1 MKSNK
6 KIIKKWKKLLDEI
19 INDLTNLV
27 ENRYIFNKI
36 VAICKGNEDLKED
49 NVFWQFLRINYI
61 SSAVLNICRQVDTHP
76 DSLSLINLLNEILQ
90 NPKAITKRWFASQ
103 YQKNIKGDPKKM
115 DDFKRVMFG
124 VGKVD
129 FENKFGSRNFIRKL
143 TVSSDVRELKC
154 HTKNIKEFRH
164 KRIAHLDKNR
174 KLKFNISF
182 NDLNNTIDVLEKTA
196 LKYNLLLNQAA
207 YAGGTLLPTIQYD
220 WKKIFK
226 SPWIKK

>member
-6 KIIKKWKKLLDEI
+6 KIIKKWKGLLDEI
-19 INDLTNLV
+19 INDLTNLI
-27 ENRYIFNKI
+27 ENRHVFNEI
-36 VAICKGNEDLKED
+36 VSICKENEELKED
-49 NVFWQFLRINYI
+49 NIFWQFLRINYV
-61 SSAVLNICRQVDTHP
+61 SSAVLNICRQIDTNP

-103 YQKNIKGDPKKM
+103 YQKNIKGDPQKM
-115 DDFKRVMFG
+115 NDFKKIMFG

-129 FENKFGSRNFIRKL
+129 FENKFGIRNFIRKSM
-143 TVSSDVRELKC
+143 VNSDVQKLKR
-154 HTKNIKEFRH
+154 HTKSIKKFRH

-174 KLKFNISF
+174 KLKFHISF
-182 NDLNNTIDVLEKTA
+182 NDLDNAIDVLEEAT

>member
-27 ENRYIFNKI
+27 ENRYIFNEI
-36 VAICKGNEDLKED
+36 VTICKGNENLKED
-49 NVFWQFLRINYI
+49 NIFWQFLRINYV
-61 SSAVLNICRQVDTHP
+61 SSAVLNICRQVDTDP

-90 NPKAITKRWFASQ
+90 NPKAITKKWFASQ
-103 YQKNIKGDPKKM
+103 YQKNIIGDPKKIG
-115 DDFKRVMFG
+115 DFKKVMFD
-124 VGKVD
+124 VGKAD
-129 FENKFGSRNFIRKL
+129 FGNNFGKTNFIRKSI
-143 TVSSDVRELKC
+143 VNSDTRKLKRY
-154 HTKNIKEFRH
+154 TKSIKKFRH

-174 KLKFNISF
+174 KLKFNINF
-182 NDLNNTIDVLEKTA
+182 NDLNNAIDVLEKTA
-196 LKYNLLLNQAA
+196 FKYNLLLNQAA

-226 SPWIKK
+226 EPWIK